1 MADTWLTIEQAAVT
15 LGLSVRTVNRH
26 IVAGKLQSR
35 LQDGRREVLVQ
46 TADKPSAASPTPSA
60 MPSAP
65 ASAFASAAPS
75 PADDSPFGA
84 VLSPFA
90 SDAPSVTGPAIAGHA
105 TVNIPPPQPSSDR
118 LSDRP
123 ADRASEAH
131 HHPTIDTE
139 TVLALA
145 DNANEKAELAVSAYQ
160 ALARHTDTQFQHVRR
175 SARFAWAAVAV
186 MAAGVSVA
194 VGWTTH
200 HLTKSQVQTQ
210 YLREQVENE
219 MTAAEKLSAERE
231 ALRAEL
237 SAARELAARAEGK
250 ATALTDIQDK
260 LEADIKETAN
270 KLTDAQSRE
279 ARARAEL
286 DAALAASRAA
296 SPTPSSASVSEETKP
311 TASPTALATPA
322 ADASVNPVRQAVE
335 KNVMADSP
343 RPATRPIVRPFN
355 ARAGNLQD

>member
-46 TADKPSAASPTPSA
+46 SADKPAGHPTGNPT
-60 MPSAP
+60 AP
-65 ASAFASAAPS
+65 SAFASAAAGPS
-75 PADDSPFGA
+75 DDSPFGA

-90 SDAPSVTGPAIAGHA
+90 SDAPPVTGPAIAGHA
-105 TVNIPPPQPSSDR
+105 TVSIPPPHHSSDR
-118 LSDRP
+118 SSDRP
-123 ADRASEAH
+123 SDRVSDAP
-131 HHPTIDTE
+131 HHPAIDTE

-160 ALARHTDTQFQHVRR
+160 ALARHTDTQFQHVRQ

-200 HLTKSQVQTQ
+200 HLTRSHVQTQ
-210 YLREQVENE
+210 YLRDQVQSE
-219 MTAAEKLSAERE
+219 MSEADKLSAERE

-250 ATALTDIQDK
+250 ASALTDVQDK
-260 LEADIKETAN
+260 LEADVKEAN
-270 KLTDAQSRE
+270 SKLTDAQARE
-279 ARARAEL
+279 ARTKAEL
-286 DAALAASRAA
+286 EAALAAA
-296 SPTPSSASVSEETKP
+296 K
-311 TASPTALATPA
+311 ATPA
-322 ADASVNPVRQAVE
+322 PASATPASDGMSAEAERKPSSDTSANVQANFRE
-335 KNVMADSP
+335 
-343 RPATRPIVRPFN
+343 
-355 ARAGNLQD
+355 